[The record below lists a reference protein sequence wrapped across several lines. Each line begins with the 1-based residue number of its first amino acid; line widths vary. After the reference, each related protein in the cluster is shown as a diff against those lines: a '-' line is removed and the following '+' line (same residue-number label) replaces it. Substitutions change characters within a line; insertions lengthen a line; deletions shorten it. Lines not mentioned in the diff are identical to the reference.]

1 MIPKK
6 QLQFLFFL
14 LIVAL
19 FPTQSLAQIPT
30 KTPPTPQ
37 PVMQTTENDIFHT
50 RSNWHRARDRG
61 YLSVGILY
69 NNVPF
74 GWLDIRGNVTGYD
87 ADILR
92 SIASLWD
99 MEVKFVHVTQQTGIN
114 MLRNEEVD
122 LLAGGQS
129 LFVGKLEELS
139 FSHAYHL
146 ENVQIF
152 VQSES
157 PWQTVTDLIG
167 QSIGVKQASLA
178 EDFLI
183 DWSLQSNFAF
193 QFLPQATLDLS
204 MESLSNGETEALVG
218 FRSELMLLE
227 LEPGQVRPLENP
239 LGSIPIAFA
248 IPLTDS
254 VLRDVLNFSLQRL
267 AENNRMR
274 ELHAIYFPSIPY
286 NQELIPQWGDLNEVE
301 SIILPEVNNFPE
313 HFAVPKLRET
323 SILRALL
330 VDNHNTTMNN
340 LSSNI
345 AFALGELWNLT
356 VEITLQNEELAL
368 DAIQNGAADIIVGI
382 EPNWAIHNRVDFTY
396 PYLKH
401 GNVFITREIDNYDI
415 VSDLPTPLSV
425 IIPLEDQINN
435 SLIRSLLEPF
445 EIDLGDISVISSPL
459 IVNELLVN
467 SSVDAIFGNSSL
479 LFPYFHN
486 SLSNLNL
493 LKNDADS
500 VWFSKSFFSIGIP
513 KNDFHLRTLV
523 ELGLQEL
530 ARNNKIAEFINQT
543 SNAIFLDTQTRVVNW
558 PGSSESNYPWNLN
571 D

>member
-14 LIVAL
+14 LIIAL
-19 FPTQSLAQIPT
+19 LPAQTLAQTPT

-37 PVMQTTENDIFHT
+37 PVMQITENDIFHT
-50 RSNWHRARDRG
+50 RSNWHHARERG

-74 GWLDIRGNVTGYD
+74 GWLDIRGSVTGFD

-99 MEVKFVHVTQQTGIN
+99 MEVKFVHVTQQTGLN

-129 LFVGKLEELS
+129 LFVSKLEELS
-139 FSHAYHL
+139 FSHPYHL

-167 QSIGVKQASLA
+167 HSIGVKQASLA
-178 EDFLI
+178 ENFLI
-183 DWSLQSNFAF
+183 DWSVQSSLAF
-193 QFLPQATLDLS
+193 QFQPQATLDLS
-204 MESLSNGETEALVG
+204 IESLLLGEIEALVG
-218 FRSELMLLE
+218 LRSQLMLLE
-227 LEPGQVRPLENP
+227 LEPGHVRPLEDP

-248 IPLTDS
+248 IPQTDNI
-254 VLRDVLNFSLQRL
+254 LRDVLNYSLQKL
-267 AENNRMR
+267 TDNNRMR

-286 NQELIPQWGDLNEVE
+286 NQELIPQWVDLNEDE
-301 SIILPEVNNFPE
+301 SMVLPDANIFPE
-313 HFAVPKLRET
+313 HFAIPKLRET
-323 SILRALL
+323 NTLRAIL
-330 VDNHNTTMNN
+330 VDNHSTAMNN
-340 LSSNI
+340 LSSSI
-345 AFALGELWNLT
+345 AFALGEQWNLG
-356 VEITLQNEELAL
+356 VEITLQDENSAVN
-368 DAIQNGAADIIVGI
+368 AIQDGVVDIIVGI
-382 EPNWAIHNRVDFTY
+382 EPRWAIHNLVDFTY

-401 GNVFITREIDNYDI
+401 GIVFITREIDNYDR
-415 VSDLPTPLSV
+415 VSDLPTPLSIV
-425 IIPLEDQINN
+425 IPLEDQINN
-435 SLIRSLLEPF
+435 SLLRSLLEPF
-445 EIDLGDISVISSPL
+445 DIDLGEISVISSPL
-459 IVNELLVN
+459 IINELLVN
-467 SSVDAIFGNSSL
+467 SNVDAIFGNSSL

-486 SLSNLNL
+486 SLNNLKL
-493 LKNDADS
+493 LENESDS
-500 VWFSKSFFSIGIP
+500 IWFSESFYSIGIP

-523 ELGLQEL
+523 GLGLQEL
-530 ARNNKIAEFINQT
+530 IKNNSITEIINQT
-543 SNAIFLDTQTRVVNW
+543 SSAIFLDTQTRVVSW
-558 PGSSESNYPWNLN
+558 PGSSESKFPWDLN